1 MDISIWFTTLSIFCY
16 QTTRIKMY
24 VLQWMVLCKIIIYYW
39 NTFTEYRI
47 YYTRNV
53 TAMLG
58 QLDSIWIIRRG
69 GWSFNN
75 LKIVLTVTIFDG
87 LIILPLL
94 FYTINLGGPGSSRW
108 TTKIRLNFLNR
119 SGYWKYRGPV
129 FINGE
134 IWGWLVLKPVFLT
147 TTWVITRSLKS
158 KPPIFVKM

>member
-1 MDISIWFTTLSIFCY
+1 MLFFRFGWKFGGNYFICWKCILLFNILMDISIWFTTLSIFCY

-108 TTKIRLNFLNR
+108 TTKILDLFSGVRCGWRFIKIYIFNF
-119 SGYWKYRGPV
+119 K
-129 FINGE
+129 
-134 IWGWLVLKPVFLT
+134 
-147 TTWVITRSLKS
+147 
-158 KPPIFVKM
+158 